1 MKTTK
6 SSLGRVNPMK
16 RTMVS
21 AALALVAAVL
31 YVGDARSDGETTPGG
46 VAAVYGHV
54 APDQVE
60 FLSTP
65 ERIISVA
72 SSGGPSAIWEALE
85 HGEKVECL
93 ECIPAVTPLLYN
105 ENSENREIAA
115 WWLRRRIFGVFGAGE
130 VYEQTLNTLKSDPSP
145 QRRAYA
151 ASALGEFL
159 AAPGIAACAAAI
171 TNDADAAV
179 RASAALALGRLN
191 DDGGGAIAR
200 ALGDGDSRVKLAAL
214 TSIGRIT
221 GFADSGSVGNL
232 LTDGDAKV
240 RRRALE
246 VLDGM
251 YARDKVAGV
260 INLAKSDPDAD
271 VRLAACHALGKFGD
285 ASAKSALESIAAND
299 KDTFVRDQATIALR
313 RL

>member
-1 MKTTK
+1 M
-6 SSLGRVNPMK
+6 
-16 RTMVS
+16 RTMK
-21 AALALVAAVL
+21 ANGPMTRIALSVGLSLVAAVA

-72 SSGGPSAIWEALE
+72 SSGGASAIWEALE

-93 ECIPAVTPLLYN
+93 ECIPAVSPLLYH
-105 ENSENREIAA
+105 ENPENREIAA
-115 WWLRRRIFGVFGAGE
+115 WWLRRRIFGVFGPGE

-151 ASALGEFL
+151 ASAIGEFL
-159 AAPGIAACAAAI
+159 AAPGIAACAQAI
-171 TNDADAAV
+171 TSDADPTV
-179 RASAALALGRLN
+179 RAAAASALGRLN
-191 DDGGGAIAR
+191 DDGAGAIAR
-200 ALGDGDSRVKLAAL
+200 ALGDGDGRVKLAAL
-214 TSIGRIT
+214 ASIGRIT
-221 GFADSGSVGNL
+221 GFADKDSVGNL

-240 RRRALE
+240 RRRAVE

-260 INLAKSDPDAD
+260 ITLAKSDPDAD

-285 ASAKSALESIAAND
+285 PSAKSALESIAAND
-299 KDTFVRDQATIALR
+299 ANTFVRDQATIALR